1 MSGEQRPNT
10 LHACFISNDFSSK
23 GTFLKRVQK
32 TNLFGLCRATEK
44 KEQREQSLSDYPG
57 HDRGRRS
64 QTKVAFPTFQSASI
78 EAGSTEQREEKQNIY
93 RLSRV
98 TKEEKKSMTLNVP
111 IVRKTVEIQSYRMPN
126 CSKIRFTSLGKPML
140 SIAPGCSHRQCS
152 GAGTTTSGDR
162 RSL

>member
-1 MSGEQRPNT
+1 MSGKQRPNT

-44 KEQREQSLSDYPG
+44 KEQREQ
-57 HDRGRRS
+57 R
-64 QTKVAFPTFQSASI
+64 SASI

-98 TKEEKKSMTLNVP
+98 TKEKKKSMTLNVP